1 MRILHVCPAYY
12 PSFGGAE
19 THVRELSERLAQK
32 GHDVTVFT
40 TFSLGLMGVKKHE
53 RLQKFEIVN
62 GVKVRRFETWDGIR
76 NVLRVAWKLPGSYR
90 SLKYVLG
97 SDRLQLLAED
107 PLHPQLL
114 IEALRFGADVTT
126 VVNWASSLA
135 SEVCLAKK
143 IKQFPLVALPLF
155 HTEELWSQSSLF
167 RKMLGCCEAI
177 VVNTVHE
184 KEFVNSL
191 TLNQNAVQVI
201 GVGVDP
207 KSFSARDGRSI
218 RNRYGLGGAPI
229 IGYMG
234 RIAPNKGVI
243 DLIRAMKFVRKWNPE
258 TRLVLAGYRLSPE
271 TRGDTD
277 IMAALECLSPEERTR
292 IIFISDFEE
301 TEKASIVEAFDVF
314 AMPSVGE
321 SFGIAYLEAWMCRK
335 PVVGARIGSTQC
347 VIQDGVD
354 GLLVNVGD
362 IEGLAKSLITLLS
375 DSKLRNKLGQV
386 GYDKTLSQYSWD
398 VITEKMANLYYRVA
412 RS

>member
-12 PSFGGAE
+12 PSLGGAE
-19 THVRELSERLAQK
+19 THIRELSERLVRK

-40 TFSLGLMGVKKHE
+40 TFNWGLMGFKKTEHLE
-53 RLQKFEIVN
+53 KFEIVN
-62 GVKVRRFETWDGIR
+62 GVKVRRFETWDGVR
-76 NVLRVAWKLPGSYR
+76 NFLRLAWRLPGSYR
-90 SLKYVLG
+90 SLRYLLG
-97 SDRLQLLAED
+97 PDRLQVLAED

-114 IEALRFGADVTT
+114 IEALRFRADVTT

-135 SEVCLAKK
+135 GEVCMAKK
-143 IKQFPLVALPLF
+143 VKQFPLVALPLF
-155 HTEELWSQSSLF
+155 HTEELWSQSGLF
-167 RKMLGCCEAI
+167 QKMLNRCDAI
-177 VVNTVHE
+177 VVNTHHE
-184 KEFVNSL
+184 KEFVTRL
-191 TLNQNAVQVI
+191 TCNQNAVQVV

-207 KSFSARDGRSI
+207 KHFSGGDGLSI
-218 RNRYGLGGAPI
+218 RNRYGLGEAPI

-243 DLIRAMKFVRKWNPE
+243 DLIKAMKLVSQWNPE

-271 TRGDTD
+271 TRGDRD
-277 IMAALECLSPEERTR
+277 IRAALEGLSPEERCR

-347 VIQDGVD
+347 VIEDGVD
-354 GLLVNVGD
+354 GMLVDVGD
-362 IEGLAKSLITLLS
+362 IQGLAKSLITLLGNS
-375 DSKLRNKLGQV
+375 NLRTKLGQV
-386 GYDKTLSQYSWD
+386 GYEKTVSQYSWD
-398 VITEKMANLYYRVA
+398 VITEKMANLYFRVA
-412 RS
+412 RN